1 MEIKLIK
8 FLKFLCRLSIEIQIL
23 ILYVNN
29 NIVRLYEF
37 IPKKIN
43 NNNKKVL
50 ERIIII
56 SFIQKQIPAKNNF
69 NFKKNSVKK

>member
-1 MEIKLIK
+1 MNL
-8 FLKFLCRLSIEIQIL
+8 FLKEI
-23 ILYVNN
+23 N
-29 NIVRLYEF
+29 
-37 IPKKIN
+37 N